1 MLQSP
6 SYFAISQNECQ
17 THIYIMDVVLNAM
30 GDVDEKWVESHEN
43 QLNQLLTKY
52 QQMGG
57 SLQM

>member
-1 MLQSP
+1 
-6 SYFAISQNECQ
+6 
-17 THIYIMDVVLNAM
+17 MDVVLNAM